1 VSYGIP
7 YMGSKSSICEE
18 LCSIFPRAEN
28 FYDLFGG
35 GFSITHFML
44 KHRSSHY
51 KQFHFNEIRP
61 GVCELIKEAIA
72 GRYSYDVYLP
82 PWISRDEFHARKE
95 SEPMVNL
102 FWSFGNDGRSYM
114 FGKDIE
120 QYKRSL
126 HNAVVFNEFDATARE
141 VLGMDRF
148 RDGFTIK
155 DRRLFLRAK
164 VRQDNP
170 GMRRGLLPQ
179 LQQLQHLQELRQLER
194 IQRLK
199 QLERQPAFYS
209 GDYRRVE
216 IKPNSVIYCDIP
228 YGGTKEYDKN
238 KAFDRAEFLDW
249 ADARAEPVYI
259 SEYAIND
266 ARFKC
271 ISNHKKIS
279 KMSANKDTAV
289 IKIEKV
295 YVNRA
300 GYARLMSSR
309 RTAVAAVV
317 AAVAAVGAAVAA
329 ASNIKQMEK

>member
-1 VSYGIP
+1 
-7 YMGSKSSICEE
+7 MGSKSSICEE
-18 LCSIFPRAEN
+18 VCSLFPRAEN

-61 GVCELIKEAIA
+61 GVCDVIKDAIA
-72 GRYSYDVYLP
+72 GRYNYDVYLP

-95 SEPMVNL
+95 SEPMVKL
-102 FWSFGNDGRSYM
+102 LWSFGNDGKSYM

-141 VLGMDRF
+141 VLSMDRF
-148 RDGFTIK
+148 RDGFTVT

-164 VRQDNP
+164 MRQNNP
-170 GMRRGLLPQ
+170 GMKQGEMQRLRQ
-179 LQQLQHLQELRQLER
+179 LQQLEGLERLQQLER
-194 IQRLK
+194 
-199 QLERQPAFYS
+199 LERQPAFYS

-216 IKPNSVIYCDIP
+216 IKPDSVVYCDIP
-228 YGGTKEYDKN
+228 YAGTAEYDKN
-238 KAFDRAEFLDW
+238 KAFDRGAFLDW
-249 ADARAEPVYI
+249 ADAMEAPVYI

-271 ISNHKKIS
+271 ISNHEKVS
-279 KMSANKDTAV
+279 MFRVTGDTRV

-309 RTAVAAVV
+309 RTAT
-317 AAVAAVGAAVAA
+317 
-329 ASNIKQMEK
+329 M